1 MIPNH
6 TQFIAAIREQKKVCV
21 RFYSKPDSGVLDR
34 VCAPMDYGPG
44 GQFSDGLN
52 RYWLW
57 DYAGDAGS
65 HTLGLVSQQIVDL
78 QVLGEVFDPT
88 TFRVESSAKPFSQA
102 CGLPPTTVTTTSGPD
117 TIATAQTTPVE
128 KQTCN

>member
-6 TQFIAAIREQKKVCV
+6 EQFLAAIKDRKKVNV

-44 GQFSDGLN
+44 ENPDGLN

-57 DYAGDAGS
+57 DYASEASD
-65 HTLGLVSQQIVDL
+65 HKLGLVPQQILDL
-78 QVLGEVFDPT
+78 QVLGDVFDP
-88 TFRVESSAKPFSQA
+88 SQFILGHSMGTVPQNDA
-102 CGLPPTTVTTTSGPD
+102 LPPAITASSGGD
-117 TIATAQTTPVE
+117 KSPVL
-128 KQTCN
+128 

>member
-6 TQFIAAIREQKKVCV
+6 TQFTAALQDKKKVCV

-44 GQFSDGLN
+44 ENLDGLN

-57 DYAGDAGS
+57 DYASDTGTK
-65 HTLGLVSQQIVDL
+65 TLGLLPHQILDL
-78 QVLGEVFDPT
+78 QVLGELFNPSEFIIVPAPPAVADSISPPVVPVRDPK
-88 TFRVESSAKPFSQA
+88 SNI
-102 CGLPPTTVTTTSGPD
+102 L
-117 TIATAQTTPVE
+117 
-128 KQTCN
+128 

>member
-6 TQFIAAIREQKKVCV
+6 PQFTAALQDRKKVFV

-44 GQFSDGLN
+44 EIPDGLN

-57 DYAGDAGS
+57 DYAGETGAKA
-65 HTLGLVSQQIVDL
+65 LGLLPQQILDL
-78 QVLGEVFDPT
+78 HLLGELFNPSEFV
-88 TFRVESSAKPFSQA
+88 VEPATGTPPLAADSIPAPAVPASAPK
-102 CGLPPTTVTTTSGPD
+102 
-117 TIATAQTTPVE
+117 TPIL
-128 KQTCN
+128 